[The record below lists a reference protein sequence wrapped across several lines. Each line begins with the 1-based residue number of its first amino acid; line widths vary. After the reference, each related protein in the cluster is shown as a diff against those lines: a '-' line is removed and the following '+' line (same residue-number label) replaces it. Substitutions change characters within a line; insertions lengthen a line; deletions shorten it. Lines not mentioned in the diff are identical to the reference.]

1 MRIHVSQLGVRA
13 LLLLALLACWIVFQV
28 GAAINCQPCKLLE
41 ARKTHAIETQN
52 DFNETT
58 TMATTNKAE
67 SIESANTDS
76 LTN

>member
-52 DFNETT
+52 VFNETT
-58 TMATTNKAE
+58 ATNKAE